1 MSKAIKFDIL
11 NRFSGAVQFTAEIE
25 CAEDAPRSLKLG
37 LAVRWAIKSWANLSG
52 ANLSGANLS
61 GANLSWANLSGA
73 NLSGANLSW
82 ADLSRANLSGA
93 NLSGAN
99 LSGANL
105 SGANLSGADL
115 SRADLSWANLSRADL
130 SRADLRV
137 IGGRSDGYFF
147 YLIREPD
154 RLMIRAGCRYFTI
167 DEGRAHW
174 TATRGG
180 TPLGEESLALCDH
193 AERLAKIAGW
203 LP

>member
-37 LAVRWAIKSWANLSG
+37 LAVQWAIKEKAD
-52 ANLSGANLS
+52 
-61 GANLSWANLSGA
+61 LSWANLT
-73 NLSGANLSW
+73 
-82 ADLSRANLSGA
+82 
-93 NLSGAN
+93 
-99 LSGANL
+99 
-105 SGANLSGADL
+105 
-115 SRADLSWANLSRADL
+115 RADLSWANLSGADL
-130 SRADLRV
+130 SGADLSGANLTGADLSWADLSGADLSGANLTWANLTGADLTWADLSWANLPWANLTRANLQV

-174 TATRGG
+174 TATRGE